1 MVYKIELTY
10 RFKQKAKSEALVRTF
25 KNSLKLS
32 LLSLRSLEYLNWP
45 AKNLKKHFI
54 SMICTPEPTIQSCDT
69 GKRVTYYDSCQLFI
83 TLDVRY
89 LVKCLGLLS

>member
-1 MVYKIELTY
+1 MVYKIELKY

-54 SMICTPEPTIQSCDT
+54 SMICTPEPTIVMRHWSA
-69 GKRVTYYDSCQLFI
+69 GNLLWQLSI
-83 TLDVRY
+83 VHNIG
-89 LVKCLGLLS
+89 CPISS

>member
-45 AKNLKKHFI
+45 AKNL
-54 SMICTPEPTIQSCDT
+54 
-69 GKRVTYYDSCQLFI
+69 
-83 TLDVRY
+83 
-89 LVKCLGLLS
+89 